1 MGDLYF
7 HNSMMQLIVHCF
19 PGEAAKGGFTLLTA
33 VVLLRPL
40 IHQSKKLLP
49 ESF

>member
-7 HNSMMQLIVHCF
+7 HNAMMQLIVHCF

-33 VVLLRPL
+33 PLLLRPL
-40 IHQSKKLLP
+40 IYQSKKLPP
-49 ESF
+49 ESI